1 MKKSSFC
8 ILLLLSLLLLH
19 GWEGR
24 ADSGSGAD
32 LSQLSIEELMNREVT
47 SVSKMSQRA
56 FDSAA
61 AVFVITQQDIRRSG
75 VTTIAEALRMVPGM
89 VVARIDANKWAV
101 SARGFNSRFA
111 NKMLVLVDG
120 RTVYTPA
127 FSGTYWETL
136 DPILADIDRIEVIRG
151 PGASL
156 WGANAVNGI
165 VNIITKGSQ
174 DTQGGLVGVTVGDE
188 ERGLVDLRYGTELAE
203 HMYLRAYGKYSKRDD
218 QLDVNGDDAQDD
230 WDLKR
235 GGFRAD
241 WRTSGSD
248 IFMLQGDIYH
258 TNRDQNFVLPSSSSP
273 TGSERVRDSGTL
285 SGNSLLGRWE
295 QIQSLSSR
303 TAFQF
308 YYEREESDDPL
319 GDYNLD
325 IFDFDFQHEVALP
338 KGNELI
344 WGGEYRFNSDDF
356 NDVPLLT
363 MSPKQRDN
371 SLFGAFVQDK
381 VNLFNNRL
389 EVTFGSKFEYNS
401 FTGWEVQPTVRAL
414 WDIASRHR
422 LWMAVSRATRTPSRV
437 ELNGKLNVIGL
448 PSDTLGPLPGRIVFQ
463 GDDELKSETLVAY
476 ELGYRTWPADN
487 LFLDIVTFYNDYDEL
502 RTGER
507 IPSDINVVNGVQV
520 VTLPLVNGEKATM
533 YGLELAADWRPTKW
547 SRMQLSYSFLR
558 ADFEFKS
565 GNRGGFTPLQ
575 PLGDDR
581 DPHHQVSLR
590 SSVDM
595 PHGVEFDAWF
605 RYVDEISDVFIPE
618 LPGIAS
624 IDDYFTADMRIG
636 WRLHP
641 DLSVSFV
648 GRNLFD
654 SPRVEFLQEASSF
667 RTQIERSFYGRVEW
681 RL

>member
-1 MKKSSFC
+1 MKKSSLC
-8 ILLLLSLLLLH
+8 ISLLLPSSLLLLH
-19 GWEGR
+19 GWPVLAGG
-24 ADSGSGAD
+24 GSNAD

-136 DPILADIDRIEVIRG
+136 DPVLADIDRIEVIRG

-165 VNIITKGSQ
+165 INIITKGSQ
-174 DTQGGLVGVTVGDE
+174 DTQGGLVDVTVGDE
-188 ERGLVDLRYGTELAE
+188 ERGIVDLRYGTELAE
-203 HMYLRAYGKYSKRDD
+203 HMYLRAYGKYSKRDG
-218 QLDVNGDDAQDD
+218 QLDVNGEDAQDD

-303 TAFQF
+303 TALQF
-308 YYEREESDDPL
+308 YYQREESDDLL
-319 GDYNLD
+319 GNYDLD
-325 IFDFDFQHEVALP
+325 IFDIDFQHEVALL

-363 MSPKQRDN
+363 MSPRQRDY

-389 EVTFGSKFEYNS
+389 EVTLGSKFEYNS

-448 PSDTLGPLPGRIVFQ
+448 PSGTLGLLPSRIVFQ

-487 LFLDIVTFYNDYDEL
+487 LFLDIVAFFNDYDEL

-520 VTLPLVNGEKATM
+520 VTGQCQV
-533 YGLELAADWRPTKW
+533 
-547 SRMQLSYSFLR
+547 LR
-558 ADFEFKS
+558 
-565 GNRGGFTPLQ
+565 
-575 PLGDDR
+575 
-581 DPHHQVSLR
+581 
-590 SSVDM
+590 
-595 PHGVEFDAWF
+595 
-605 RYVDEISDVFIPE
+605 Y
-618 LPGIAS
+618 
-624 IDDYFTADMRIG
+624 
-636 WRLHP
+636 
-641 DLSVSFV
+641 
-648 GRNLFD
+648 
-654 SPRVEFLQEASSF
+654 
-667 RTQIERSFYGRVEW
+667 ERSR
-681 RL
+681 R